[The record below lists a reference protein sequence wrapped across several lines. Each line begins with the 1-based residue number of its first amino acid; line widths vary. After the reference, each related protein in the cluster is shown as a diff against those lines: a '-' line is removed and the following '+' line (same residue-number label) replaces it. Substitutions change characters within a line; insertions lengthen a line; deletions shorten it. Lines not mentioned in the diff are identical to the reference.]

1 MNVADV
7 RLHDRF
13 NFYHDPLAHETRL
26 VFEPLQ
32 KLIHRCD
39 LIL

>member
-1 MNVADV
+1 
-7 RLHDRF
+7 
-13 NFYHDPLAHETRL
+13 L